1 MLLFFYISLIFPM
14 LIPIKSLWVIPL
26 LYKLLFFLEF
36 RNILKLLSLEN
47 RNSVCTEIKI
57 LERICS
63 GDLSPPPNFHIER
76 GPVSCG
82 GSSGLQWVS
91 GMVSEISWLSGQK
104 QALVLAYPI
113 TGSPFSLIFGV
124 LQVTYLHVNSVTHLK
139 RYNFILFNITLLL
152 IFLFHIWFCKLEV
165 TEAI

>member
-1 MLLFFYISLIFPM
+1 MYWNQDPWENLLCQT
-14 LIPIKSLWVIPL
+14 LWNPFKWSVEGSVI
-26 LYKLLFFLEF
+26 
-36 RNILKLLSLEN
+36 
-47 RNSVCTEIKI
+47 
-57 LERICS
+57 RIRGA
-63 GDLSPPPNFHIER
+63 GDLSPPPNSHIER

-152 IFLFHIWFCKLEV
+152 IFLFHIWYSAGIDWLNEREIIYV
-165 TEAI
+165 SRS